1 MELGDAYVRAMGE
14 GESMH
19 DSMGC
24 KGILSGWVIG
34 EDTGNG
40 KVKEI
45 GPGREGVIGNVG
57 LEPII
62 GVGGQFLVVEKR
74 SEQKAI
80 FGREKWIQ

>member
-14 GESMH
+14 GESMG

-24 KGILSGWVIG
+24 KGILSGYVIG

-45 GPGREGVIGNVG
+45 RSGREGVIKDVG
-57 LEPII
+57 PEPII
-62 GVGGQFLVVEKR
+62 GVTN
-74 SEQKAI
+74 
-80 FGREKWIQ
+80 WW